1 MDLEMVHNVYIGD
14 MSLLQNVSQHV
25 VDGDDGEIELW

>member
-14 MSLLQNVSQHV
+14 MSLLQNVSQCV
-25 VDGDDGEIELW
+25 VDGDDGEIE